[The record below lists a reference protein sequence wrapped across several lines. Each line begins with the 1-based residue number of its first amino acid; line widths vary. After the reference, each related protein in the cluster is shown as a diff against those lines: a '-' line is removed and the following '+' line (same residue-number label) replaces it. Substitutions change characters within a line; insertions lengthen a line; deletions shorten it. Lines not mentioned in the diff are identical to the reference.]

1 MEKES
6 FHPRHNAMFDENN
19 AICFSDTE
27 EIREAIRNDRPIPV
41 SREQFELINAL
52 TEIILSG

>member
-1 MEKES
+1 MKRKILSQNS
-6 FHPRHNAMFDENN
+6 FTQIDENN

-27 EIREAIRNDRPIPV
+27 EIREAIKNDKPIPV

-52 TEIILSG
+52 TELMLGS